1 MTFVRLEGVYRVS
14 GGCLE
19 YVWEVSGRCPEG
31 VKVIAVLADGLEDLL
46 IWVRDDEPQTLPSLG
61 SNLPTSLTYIILW
74 SRLT

>member
-14 GGCLE
+14 GRCLE

-31 VKVIAVLADGLEDLL
+31 VKVIAALADGLGDLL
-46 IWVRDDEPQTLPSLG
+46 IWVRDDEPQTSPSLG
-61 SNLPTSLTYIILW
+61 SILPTSITYIILW

>member
-1 MTFVRLEGVYRVS
+1 MTFECLEGVYRVS

-31 VKVIAVLADGLEDLL
+31 VKVIAVLADGLGDLL

>member
-14 GGCLE
+14 GRCLE

-31 VKVIAVLADGLEDLL
+31 VKVIAALAVGLGDPL
-46 IWVRDDEPQTLPSLG
+46 IWVRDDEPQTSPSLG
-61 SNLPTSLTYIILW
+61 SILPTSITYIILW